1 MKDSAEKYK
10 VKNADK
16 NFDDRPSILNFDIT
30 GDDLIGDVT
39 RDVTDIETPADAS
52 GLG

>member
-10 VKNADK
+10 VKDADK
-16 NFDDRPSILNFDIT
+16 RPSILNFDIT

-39 RDVTDIETPADAS
+39 RDVTDIEAADAS
-52 GLG
+52 ALR